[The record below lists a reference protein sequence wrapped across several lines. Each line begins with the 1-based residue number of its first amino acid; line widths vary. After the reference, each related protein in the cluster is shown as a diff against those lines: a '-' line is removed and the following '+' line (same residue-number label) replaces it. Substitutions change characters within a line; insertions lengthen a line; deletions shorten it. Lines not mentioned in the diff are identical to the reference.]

1 MIQSKKDLKYYL
13 TADSARYNN
22 QTPNILDFMLHNE
35 KWYIY
40 HYVRHLRYTE
50 YYLNCYGRKHPLFLW
65 HFFCYK
71 RLSFKLRITIYPNT
85 VGPGVRIYHVGD
97 FIHVGTQCS
106 IGSHCTLLP
115 GVVFGNKYEQENNN
129 IIIVGDNCYFGL
141 GAQIFGTINIGNN
154 VTVGA
159 NSVITKNIPNNA
171 VVGGIPARILK
182 IKE

>member
-65 HFFCYK
+65 HFFCY
-71 RLSFKLRITIYPNT
+71 
-85 VGPGVRIYHVGD
+85 
-97 FIHVGTQCS
+97 
-106 IGSHCTLLP
+106 
-115 GVVFGNKYEQENNN
+115 
-129 IIIVGDNCYFGL
+129 
-141 GAQIFGTINIGNN
+141 
-154 VTVGA
+154 
-159 NSVITKNIPNNA
+159 
-171 VVGGIPARILK
+171 
-182 IKE
+182 